1 MSIGR
6 VSTTQYFKLNTE
18 RMGKQQGDLLKI
30 QSQLATGQRVLK
42 PSDDPLAMSVALGAK
57 AGVKT
62 LDSYQNN
69 ITYLNNQLGQMDIAL
84 QSASDVMVSIK
95 QSMLSAG
102 NAALSTADRNIL
114 AQELEGQL
122 QELRGIANRKD
133 VNGDYLFSGTQ
144 QNVEPFQ
151 RPGDAITGSFLESG
165 SAAAAQA
172 VAGRQ
177 IQVSN
182 GRFIDLSITGN
193 DAFVDPASNETAFT
207 VLQDAITLLRN
218 PGFPNAQQGATPSDT
233 YLKAFNDRMSQMDG
247 LFDQVQLSRTKVGV
261 RLRETETLSQI
272 NQAAQFELERVAGE
286 SVGLDYAKAISEL
299 SQGQL
304 QLQASQQSF
313 ASVSKLSLFNFIG

>member
-1 MSIGR
+1 
-6 VSTTQYFKLNTE
+6 
-18 RMGKQQGDLLKI
+18 
-30 QSQLATGQRVLK
+30 
-42 PSDDPLAMSVALGAK
+42 
-57 AGVKT
+57 
-62 LDSYQNN
+62 
-69 ITYLNNQLGQMDIAL
+69 
-84 QSASDVMVSIK
+84 
-95 QSMLSAG
+95 
-102 NAALSTADRNIL
+102 
-114 AQELEGQL
+114 
-122 QELRGIANRKD
+122 
-133 VNGDYLFSGTQ
+133 
-144 QNVEPFQ
+144 VEPFQ
-151 RPGDAITGSFLESG
+151 QPGGAITGSFLETG

-172 VAGRQ
+172 VVGRE

-233 YLKAFNDRMSQMDG
+233 YLKAFNDRMSQVDG